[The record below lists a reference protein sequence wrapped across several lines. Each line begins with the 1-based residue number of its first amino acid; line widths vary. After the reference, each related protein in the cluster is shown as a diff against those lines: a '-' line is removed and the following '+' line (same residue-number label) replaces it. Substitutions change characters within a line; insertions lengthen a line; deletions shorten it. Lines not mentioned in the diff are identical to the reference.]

1 MGKFKIDWKKQ
12 TILVVEDDEDS
23 YFLIKLVL
31 KDLKANLIHARN
43 GKEAIEIC
51 RTNANIDV
59 VLMDINLPLL
69 SGYEATQ
76 QIKKFRKDLPIIAQ
90 TAYAM
95 GDEMNKCYD
104 MGCDDYI
111 TKPIDRDKLF
121 EMLNRCVKK

>member
-1 MGKFKIDWKKQ
+1 MSKFKIDWKKQ

-69 SGYEATQ
+69 SGYEATK